1 MCSKIT
7 KPPLDN
13 SDELEELRKKLR
25 AAITKIG
32 DQNIIIEELN
42 AKLEGLSDTESDLNS
57 ERAEKEKLNQQMT
70 LLERKNADLLLQMEK
85 YRNENEAARADM
97 MKAMNTL
104 KNEFDSVKTQHMN
117 EMATL
122 K

>member
-7 KPPLDN
+7 KPQVDN
-13 SDELEELRKKLR
+13 SDELEELRRKLR

-32 DQNIIIEELN
+32 DQNVIIEELN
-42 AKLEGLSDTESDLNS
+42 AKLEGLGDTESDLNS